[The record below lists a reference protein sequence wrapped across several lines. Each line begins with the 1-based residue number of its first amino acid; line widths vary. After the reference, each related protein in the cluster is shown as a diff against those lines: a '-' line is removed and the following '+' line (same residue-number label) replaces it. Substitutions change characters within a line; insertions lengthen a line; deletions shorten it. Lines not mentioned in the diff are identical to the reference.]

1 MTDDLIERF
10 SDYVEVA
17 LDPSGAAQALTAAQA
32 RIAEL
37 EAERDSLPWRIKDIK
52 RGLILFRTSSNAHGY
67 TNYSALSGK
76 IDALPDSAKEELAAI
91 MTNMALGYSRDD
103 VWANGVIQQWVDEA
117 HERGRLQG
125 LDEAAEYCRTH
136 TMDVVT
142 RSVKADF
149 AGAYIAGPV
158 YDGGKHAGMGY
169 AEALEAL
176 KAKGGDE

>member
-1 MTDDLIERF
+1 MSDDPTERF

-37 EAERDSLPWRIKDIK
+37 EAERD
-52 RGLILFRTSSNAHGY
+52 A
-67 TNYSALSGK
+67 
-76 IDALPDSAKEELAAI
+76 
-91 MTNMALGYSRDD
+91 
-103 VWANGVIQQWVDEA
+103 A